1 MDHQQSDGPPSLHTP
16 QHLIEGS
23 SQQPS
28 QEDPFPRP
36 SYDPPDGAVRGR
48 GLTGRGLPSLCYA
61 CFEQLPPEELVLGYC
76 YHNYYQECVVVM
88 VKAANEIDN
97 LYPVRCC
104 EIMIP
109 LDWDTLQ
116 MPQQA
121 VDKYNRRKREIEAR
135 GTTYCYR
142 RACRAPIHPKFILH
156 GVALCATCNGSTCV
170 GCKKAVH
177 EGLTCG
183 EREIQEDERLHD
195 LAVTYGWGKCSH
207 CENYIQLSAGCNHLC
222 KCPYKIHLVPRTDKE
237 EGEQLLLTGTNQHV
251 YAAPIL
257 AFHVAEHGRRAT
269 ASSPIVTQLQMSLD
283 EQCRHK
289 STAVDLIQYCTICAG
304 VLADQCWS
312 SMKTI

>member
-76 YHNYYQECVVVM
+76 YHNYCQECVVVM

-156 GVALCATCNGSTCV
+156 GVAAWQTCDC
-170 GCKKAVH
+170 
-177 EGLTCG
+177 
-183 EREIQEDERLHD
+183 IQPDRN
-195 LAVTYGWGKCSH
+195 AVTDELGRAVQAQVDGGGLDSILHNLRRRVGRPMLVKY
-207 CENYIQLSAGCNHLC
+207 ENYMTERMERHLAEAER
-222 KCPYKIHLVPRTDKE
+222 IHLGIRAITTSGGLRPEPCKHERWVLHQITYVPCDIC
-237 EGEQLLLTGTNQHV
+237 GIMPTG
-251 YAAPIL
+251 
-257 AFHVAEHGRRAT
+257 F
-269 ASSPIVTQLQMSLD
+269 TQSCMY
-283 EQCRHK
+283 C
-289 STAVDLIQYCTICAG
+289 LIQACQNCRAG
-304 VLADQCWS
+304 VDQ
-312 SMKTI
+312 TRERD